1 MHNKPITIWLFL
13 ALVGLVSG
21 CADTLSVHARS
32 FRQHPSDPVRRVA
45 VVDFAGNT
53 GQAAADMLTMHLQRA
68 GYDVVERQYLS
79 DMLRGALRPLEEGQT
94 DATLTERVGKMG
106 KLLNADAV
114 ITGDLVTLKAPRY
127 ERKSSERLKYSGAV
141 CELAARAFDVR
152 TREVFW
158 TAVIN
163 VTATAKNGEYLGILA
178 YMDEACAELAEC
190 FANPDYK
197 QGARTYRGG
206 EIRALRENRTTA
218 GPRFGGR

>member
-1 MHNKPITIWLFL
+1 MVVWLCL
-13 ALVGLVSG
+13 ALAAFLGG
-21 CADTLSVHARS
+21 CADTLSIQARS
-32 FRQHPSDPVRRVA
+32 YRQHLADPVRRVA
-45 VVDFAGNT
+45 VVDFAGNA
-53 GQAAADMLTMHLQRA
+53 GQAAADLLTMHLQRS

-79 DMLRGALRPLEEGQT
+79 DMLRGALRPIEEGQT

-127 ERKSSERLKYSGAV
+127 ERKSRDRLKYSGAV

-163 VTATAKNGEYLGILA
+163 VTATAKNGQDLGILA

-197 QGARTYRGG
+197 QGRRVYRGG
-206 EIRALRENRTTA
+206 EIRRLRETRATA
-218 GPRFGGR
+218 HPRFGGG